1 MTAEVRTVIRI
12 MIVEDQTMVREALK
26 GSLAGVEDFSVIAS
40 IADAALAPLY
50 CERTRPDLVLMDV
63 CTENDSSGL
72 DAAEIIKQ
80 KFPGVK
86 VVMMTGLPEVT
97 FVERAHAAGA
107 DSFIYKDAP
116 LDELEKV
123 IRGTFEGGS
132 FYPRPHA
139 SELNFDELTRR
150 EKEILRLICDGLSRK
165 EICDALGIT
174 INSVKTHFANI
185 LSKTGYESV
194 AKLAIYAVSHGFI
207 NTKIKP

>member
-1 MTAEVRTVIRI
+1 MDKRVR
-12 MIVEDQTMVREALK
+12 VEK
-26 GSLAGVEDFSVIAS
+26 PGG
-40 IADAALAPLY
+40 DAAVLQLRHEGEPDRRDFVHSL
-50 CERTRPDLVLMDV
+50 RPGED
-63 CTENDSSGL
+63 
-72 DAAEIIKQ
+72 
-80 KFPGVK
+80 
-86 VVMMTGLPEVT
+86 
-97 FVERAHAAGA
+97 ERAHAAGA

>member
-1 MTAEVRTVIRI
+1 MTAQVRTVIRI

-50 CERTRPDLVLMDV
+50 CERTKPDLVLMDV

-80 KFPGVK
+80 KFP
-86 VVMMTGLPEVT
+86 
-97 FVERAHAAGA
+97 RAHAAGA

-207 NTKIKP
+207 NTQLKHE